1 MKIIRLTTTHPEA
14 IFDNTILGDL
24 TLRPNSRIALQ
35 SLTLEQD
42 DEFLV
47 INDTN
52 DTFQWSSQVNQ
63 SATITFPHQIVS
75 FQNFNDFLEQFTRLL
90 NNSIDYDIN
99 NPYNSLLAMEWRV
112 DTLQDQKIV
121 IEHKKGAVNE
131 HVDMWEKGANVDRQG
146 ADNLWGI
153 YANPPVADLDGYA
166 FNLLSPKEVVR
177 GNGFIRCQVYK
188 ALFNAAGN
196 QKQGF
201 TIGLS
206 TTNLGEV
213 QPANFTENM
222 VTYAV
227 NLTITADGVGDY
239 RIQKQ
244 GVFTDT
250 GANLGYTAEGSNEN
264 DFVEVMKNGTQIVFN
279 LYDKNATT
287 QYLIE
292 TGIESDVELYP
303 FIVFHQEQSYF
314 KINKLRCTISP
325 FADLTDFEDA
335 DKEDQSFEEI
345 RSAAPPMPTPG
356 RTANSINFVTESLAE
371 FLGYNNLREP
381 RIGTTL
387 ARNIQYV
394 ADKIFKPRFFVQSMI
409 IEMLNM
415 KLDSYDGFPGAEKRK
430 SILAFIPT
438 SNQDRITVYE
448 QNQNFIDLRNEHPIL
463 LRNIQA
469 RIVQGDYSP
478 INLIGQASMVILVED

>member
-24 TLRPNSRIALQ
+24 TLKPNSRIALQ

-63 SATITFPHQIVS
+63 QATITFPHQVVS
-75 FQNFNDFLEQFTRLL
+75 FQNFHDFLEQFTRLL
-90 NNSIDYDIN
+90 NNSIDYDIT
-99 NPYNSLLAMEWRV
+99 NPYNSLLAMEWNV

-121 IEHKKGAVNE
+121 IQHQKGSVHEHIE
-131 HVDMWEKGANVDRQG
+131 MWERGTDVGRENGD
-146 ADNLWGI
+146 LWAI
-153 YANPPVADLDGYA
+153 YASPSVGDLDGYT
-166 FNLLSPKEVVR
+166 FNLLSPKELVR
-177 GNGFIRCQVYK
+177 GCGFIRCQVYK
-188 ALFNAAGN
+188 ALFNGAGN
-196 QKQGF
+196 PKQGF
-201 TIGLS
+201 TMGFS
-206 TTNLGEV
+206 TTDLSQTKPED
-213 QPANFTENM
+213 FTEDM

-227 NLTITADGVGDY
+227 NLTITADGQGDY
-239 RIQKQ
+239 RIQKK
-244 GVFTDT
+244 GVFEDT
-250 GANLGYTAEGSNEN
+250 GANLDYTSEGDGAN
-264 DFVEVMKNGTQIVFN
+264 DFIEVMKNGTQIVFN
-279 LYDKNATT
+279 LYNKALTT
-287 QYLIE
+287 QFLIE
-292 TGIESDVELYP
+292 TGIESDVNLYP
-303 FIVFHQEQSYF
+303 FIVFHQDHTYF
-314 KINKLRCTISP
+314 KLNKLRCTISP
-325 FADLTDFEDA
+325 FQDLIDFTDDEKKDLAFTPNPLGL
-335 DKEDQSFEEI
+335 
-345 RSAAPPMPTPG
+345 PPMPSPG

-381 RIGTTL
+381 RVGTTL
-387 ARNIQYV
+387 ARDIQYV

-448 QNQNFIDLRNEHPIL
+448 QSQNFIDLRNEHPIL

-478 INLIGQASMVILVED
+478 INLIGQASMVILVDD